1 MYLQFPASEQL
12 DSHIFLVGI
21 MLLFNLFFLFFLIY
35 YSDRKRRG

>member
-1 MYLQFPASEQL
+1 MYMQFPASEQL

-21 MLLFNLFFLFFLIY
+21 MLLFNFIFLFFLIY